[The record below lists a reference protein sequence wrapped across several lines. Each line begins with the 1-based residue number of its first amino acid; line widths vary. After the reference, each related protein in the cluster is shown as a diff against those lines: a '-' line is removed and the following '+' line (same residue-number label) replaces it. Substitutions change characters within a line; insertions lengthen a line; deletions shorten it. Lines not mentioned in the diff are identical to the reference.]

1 MRPAQ
6 RLRPL
11 AALLLCASLMAVS
24 VPSRAADVSRGDT
37 LYREHCAL
45 CHGTNGRPVLP
56 LAPDFTK
63 PTALLRAD
71 PQLLAL
77 IREGRGTM
85 PAYQGVLRDRDILDI
100 ITYVRSLR
108 GRP

>member
-1 MRPAQ
+1 MTQ
-6 RLRPL
+6 GHLLRLVP
-11 AALLLCASLMAVS
+11 ALLLCASLVAA
-24 VPSRAADVSRGDT
+24 PAPARAADVARGDT

-45 CHGTNGRPVLP
+45 YHGANGRPVLP

-71 PQLLAL
+71 PQLLA
-77 IREGRGTM
+77 IVREGRGTM

-100 ITYVRSLR
+100 VAHLR
-108 GRP
+108 TLR

>member
-1 MRPAQ
+1 M
-6 RLRPL
+6 
-11 AALLLCASLMAVS
+11 
-24 VPSRAADVSRGDT
+24 SRGDT

-85 PAYQGVLRDRDILDI
+85 PAYQGVLRDHDILDI